1 MSNPRSE
8 YPMVNC
14 GCTFAAHSKSPCEDR
29 ITGEIDGLR
38 KNSACTA
45 SRPARDSRP
54 AMWFFKWEKGG
65 ILTTITIYKPNG
77 DDSVR
82 YMDPVSILIE
92 NGVLSFYWT
101 KEITGNKQKIMTTL
115 PFLIQHD
122 MNGVTSDSVLG

>member
-1 MSNPRSE
+1 VAGDAFPELFYRFSLAK
-8 YPMVNC
+8 
-14 GCTFAAHSKSPCEDR
+14 TLK
-29 ITGEIDGLR
+29 
-38 KNSACTA
+38 
-45 SRPARDSRP
+45 
-54 AMWFFKWEKGG
+54 KGD

-82 YMDPVSILIE
+82 YMDPNSILIE

-122 MNGVTSDSVLG
+122 MNGASSESLL